1 MLNKTWDGVMTK
13 FGHAKKDENV
23 CVVLTLKHTN
33 EGDVQ
38 NFLDSFE
45 KELETNNFKQLF
57 EFPVR
62 WKKLSIDTSDYDKN
76 YFSVEFD
83 EIEFNAKLVEI
94 SVTRKTKNGIDTF
107 DYLMTFIKEVETEDA
122 VAAVTYLNNKEENE
136 EGKMVIIQY
145 PVKLS
150 LSEATQK
157 SGPEFDAF

>member
-13 FGHAKKDENV
+13 FGHAKKEETV
-23 CVVLTLKHTN
+23 CAVLTLKHTN

-62 WKKLSIDTSDYDKN
+62 WKKLAIDTSDYEKN
-76 YFSVEFD
+76 YFNVEFD

-94 SVTRKTKNGIDTF
+94 SVTRKVKNGIDNF
-107 DYLMTFIKEVETEDA
+107 EYQMTFTKEVETEDA

-136 EGKMVIIQY
+136 EGKMVIVEY
-145 PVKLS
+145 PVNLKLV
-150 LSEATQK
+150 EAPK
-157 SGPEFDAF
+157 SNVPEFEAF